1 MRISYPI
8 SWQEPDGSLGSG
20 RLEVGAQA
28 LLLDGRNGAPVKRA
42 IPYEE
47 ISAVRVARSNE
58 RLQGRPTLLVD
69 LNPEGTLRIAGVAG
83 PGIVSEL
90 AARLSALHPDR
101 RLAETRGLS

>member
-1 MRISYPI
+1 MGIDYAV
-8 SWQEPDGSLGSG
+8 SWKEPDGSLGSG

-47 ISAVRVARSNE
+47 ISGFRVARSSE
-58 RLQGRPTLLVD
+58 RLKGRPTLLVD
-69 LNPEGTLRIAGVAG
+69 LLSEGSLRIAGVAQ

-90 AARLSALHPDR
+90 AARLSALHPDG
-101 RLAETRGLS
+101 RLAEPPGLS